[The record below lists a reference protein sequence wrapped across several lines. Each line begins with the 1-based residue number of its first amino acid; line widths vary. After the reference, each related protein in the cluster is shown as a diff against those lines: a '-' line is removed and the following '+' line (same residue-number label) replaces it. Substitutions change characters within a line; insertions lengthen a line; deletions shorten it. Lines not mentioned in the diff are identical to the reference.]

1 MAEAHDFEFICPEF
15 FISKNVIPKN
25 LTPKKI
31 IPNESSTEF
40 INAVKSF
47 KIRFIVRQLK
57 LRPYNFSK
65 VILLVYAVFFTLYEF
80 NLNTFPKYK

>member
-1 MAEAHDFEFICPEF
+1 MAEAHDLEFICPEF

-31 IPNESSTEF
+31 MPNESSTEF

-65 VILLVYAVFFTLYEF
+65 VILLVYVMEYFLHYMS
-80 NLNTFPKYK
+80 LI